1 MIRKNKGMKLS
12 LLHIIRRSF
21 TYHLRDIVYQVLII
35 MVLTAV
41 VTGSLMTGKSVR
53 KSLLV
58 TSLEKLGNAGV
69 VISSGIRYFDPSLT
83 DRVADKTGI
92 DCTGVL
98 ELDGYCQNFTTQQ
111 TAPGVKIFA
120 VNDDFFA
127 FQGNDTV
134 IIPKGEVAINER
146 LASYLALEQG
156 DELIIRFNSIS
167 ELPSDAPFA
176 PGESKTG
183 SVVLTVASIL
193 GPATSGNFSLAI
205 SQITPLNIFVNRS
218 DLTDA
223 EGKIPRINRLL
234 LSRKHGPTID
244 EAYNSLAA
252 VIKPEDTGLSLRQV
266 PATGGYELVSD
277 RIFIDQP
284 LEDEL
289 AGLNIPSY
297 PVITYLA
304 NSITKGDRSTPYSF
318 VSGLGPALYKDIPKG
333 NGIVINDWLANDIV
347 AEVGDTLT
355 LAWYSPD
362 PLNRLTEES
371 GDFIVTR
378 VVQMMGIWA
387 DSLLMPEF
395 PGIAGSV
402 SCSAWDA
409 GTEINMDLI
418 RDKDEEYWNRYAGT
432 PKAFINYEK
441 GKEIWGN
448 NYGPA
453 TSIRFE
459 TDATEPKIV
468 KSLSGFPDPSRSGFV
483 VSDLTAISVKAAKEG
498 VDFSSLFLSLGFF
511 MILSA
516 VILLILIVSA
526 FYESRKNQVSTLFA
540 LGFSNRIIE
549 KLLFLESGM
558 IALAGTIPGAF
569 AGVLFNLLIIRA
581 LNSVWRG
588 AVQTD
593 ALISGFDT
601 MSLIVGFASSLVVIL
616 ILLKLRSGR
625 FLKKLRQPE
634 TGITTVPSAGKN
646 AIITIIFLVV
656 TIILAVLSV
665 TVTGNAT
672 DFSYGAGIMTFATL
686 IMLIRQYFI
695 GRHVKGRH
703 SFSNTGHISKSY
715 YLFNSSHAIAPV
727 IFLAAG
733 LFAVVI
739 TGANKMSISNNMLE
753 RSGGTGGFLLWGETP
768 LPVPGN
774 LTDSQGKITYGLND
788 PSLGGLTI
796 VQAKRTSGD
805 DASCLNLNHIVSPP
819 LLGLNPGDFIRRG
832 SFSFA
837 TTMKGIEGT
846 NPWQTLESRPS
857 DTVIYGIADQTVLQ
871 YGLKIKP
878 GDTLA
883 IRAESGR
890 VINLVISAG
899 LNSSVFQGFVLIGMD
914 NFSYFFPSVSGSQ
927 VFLADGDPA
936 SSDLYISTLSE
947 RLRDYGA
954 HFEPAAD
961 RLASFFVVAN
971 TYLRVFTIL
980 SGIGMILGVAGLG
993 LILLRNFNRRRRD
1006 FGLMVAE
1013 GYSVKTIRRIV
1024 LREHI
1029 LILFAGI
1036 VTGVVSALVATR
1048 PSLMSDAELPWKTIT
1063 VMIILVIVTGLTAL
1077 LLSIRGI
1084 SRENLIARI
1093 RKE

>member
-1 MIRKNKGMKLS
+1 MTGNNKGMKLS

-35 MVLTAV
+35 IVLTSV

-53 KSLLV
+53 KSLRV
-58 TSLEKLGNAGV
+58 TSLEKLGNTGIL
-69 VISSGIRYFDPSLT
+69 ISSGIRYFDPSLV
-83 DRVADKTGI
+83 DRVAEKAGT

-98 ELDGYCQNFTTQQ
+98 ELDGYCQNFATQQ

-120 VNDDFFA
+120 VNDDFFS

-134 IIPKGEVAINER
+134 RIPKGEVAINEQ
-146 LASYLALEQG
+146 LASYLALTPG

-167 ELPSDAPFA
+167 ELPADAPFA
-176 PGESKTG
+176 PGDAKTG
-183 SVVLTVASIL
+183 SVVLTVSSIL
-193 GPATSGNFSLAI
+193 KPAASGNFSLAV
-205 SQITPLNIFVNRS
+205 SQITPLNIFVSRS

-223 EGKIPRINRLL
+223 EGKIPQINRLL
-234 LSRKHGPTID
+234 MSRQHGPTAV

-252 VIKPEDTGLSLRQV
+252 VIKPGDTGLSLRQV

-284 LEDEL
+284 LADEL
-289 AGLNIPSY
+289 AALNIPSY
-297 PVITYLA
+297 PAITYLA
-304 NSITKGDRSTPYSF
+304 NSITLGDRLTPYSF
-318 VSGLGPALYKDIPKG
+318 VSGLDPALYNDIPKG
-333 NGIVINDWLANDIV
+333 NGIVINEWLANDLGA
-347 AEVGDTLT
+347 AEGDTLT

-362 PLNRLTEES
+362 PLNRLMEEKA
-371 GDFIVTR
+371 DFIVTR
-378 VVQMMGIWA
+378 IVQMKGIWA

-441 GKEIWGN
+441 GREIWGN

-453 TSIRFE
+453 TSMRFAA
-459 TDATEPKIV
+459 DATEPALV
-468 KSLSGFPDPSRSGFV
+468 ANLSGFPDPSKSGFV
-483 VSDLTAISVKAAKEG
+483 VSDLTEVSVKAAREG

-516 VILLILIVSA
+516 IILLILIVSA
-526 FYESRKNQVSTLFA
+526 FYESRKGQVKTLFA

-549 KLLFLESGM
+549 KLLFLESGL

-569 AGVLFNLLIIRA
+569 AGVLFNLVIIKA
-581 LNSVWRG
+581 LNSVWQG

-593 ALISGFDT
+593 ALTSGFDT
-601 MSLIVGFASSLVVIL
+601 VSLATGFASSLVVII
-616 ILLKLRSGR
+616 ILLKIRSGS
-625 FLKKLRQPE
+625 FLKKLSQPE
-634 TGITTVPSAGKN
+634 TGITKVPSARRN
-646 AIITIIFLVV
+646 VIVALIFLAV

-665 TVTGNAT
+665 TLTGYST
-672 DFSYGAGIMTFATL
+672 DLSYAAGIMTFATFIL
-686 IMLIRQYFI
+686 LIRQYFL
-695 GRHVKGRH
+695 GRKASSRY

-739 TGANKMSISNNMLE
+739 TGANKMSINNNMLE

-774 LTDSQGKITYGLND
+774 LTDSHGKITYGLDD
-788 PSLGGLTI
+788 PSLNGLAI
-796 VQAKRTSGD
+796 VQAKRTSGN

-819 LLGLNPGDFIRRG
+819 LLGVDAAEFIRRG

-857 DTVIYGIADQTVLQ
+857 DTVIYG
-871 YGLKIKP
+871 LKIKP

-890 VINLVISAG
+890 IINLVISAG
-899 LNSSVFQGFVLIGMD
+899 LNSSVFQGFVLIGTD
-914 NFSYFFPSVSGSQ
+914 NFNRFFPSVSGSQ
-927 VFLADGDPA
+927 VFLADGDAA
-936 SSDLYISTLSE
+936 STEQYISTLSE
-947 RLRDYGA
+947 RLKVYGA

-961 RLASFFVVAN
+961 RLASFFVVTN

-1036 VTGVVSALVATR
+1036 VTGFVSAMVATR
-1048 PSLMSDAELPWKTIT
+1048 PSIMGDTGLPWLTIT
-1063 VMIILVIVTGLTAL
+1063 VMIILVIITGLTAL
-1077 LLSIRGI
+1077 ILSVRGI